1 LDFDLFKLNLI
12 KLKIRR
18 KRMKTI
24 KLLLCISLLT
34 VLATGSSFSATT
46 LDQGQDSQGN
56 IESSNPEAR
65 EAFSRGWEAYRLGT
79 PPELAKAV
87 TYLELAIAL
96 DPDYARAH
104 SALAAAYWNI
114 ALNGWSKSLELF
126 PSEVRELSRLSLANA
141 KQQPSA
147 LSHQVASERAAQFR
161 RKPDKALKEAELAI
175 ELDANDPAGHLAM
188 AAALLKI
195 GKAAEAVE
203 SVHTAMGIDPDF
215 PAFYLNR
222 LGQAEF
228 AMGQY
233 EKAATTLEKAA
244 KRNPADDW
252 TFVYLA
258 AAYGHLGRA
267 QEAKQALDTA
277 NALRAKVGWGTLTTQ
292 TVSDHRTDGG
302 RRYYFYW
309 FSDYKPLLVGLRK
322 AGVEPEKNW
331 SKLISSGSSGYDVE
345 GAKTIDAETAKVL
358 HARDVPF
365 IDIFFFWRKKRISGA
380 HYLDVWSYEFNDAT
394 LPGIAGK
401 NQELVIYSSREN
413 NGRWGPQAVAR
424 AVSWGY
430 EKVYFFRDGIDGW
443 KAAGYPIETSK

>member
-1 LDFDLFKLNLI
+1 
-12 KLKIRR
+12 
-18 KRMKTI
+18 MKTI

-34 VLATGSSFSATT
+34 VLATGSSISAT
-46 LDQGQDSQGN
+46 DSQGN
-56 IESSNPEAR
+56 IESSNLEAR

-79 PPELAKAV
+79 PQELAKAV
-87 TYLELAIAL
+87 TYLELAIGL

-114 ALNGWSKSLELF
+114 ALNGWARSLELL

-161 RKPDKALKEAELAI
+161 LKPDKALKEAGVAI

-188 AAALLKI
+188 ATALLRI
-195 GKAAEAVE
+195 GKAAEAAE
-203 SVHTAMGIDPDF
+203 SVHTAMRLDPDF

-228 AMGQY
+228 ALGQY

-252 TFVYLA
+252 TFIYLA
-258 AAYGHLGRA
+258 AAYGHLGHA
-267 QEAKQALDTA
+267 QEAKQALDSA
-277 NALRAKVGWGTLTTQ
+277 NALRAKAGWGTLTTQ
-292 TVSDHRTDGG
+292 TISDHRSGG
-302 RRYYFYW
+302 SRRYYFNW
-309 FSDYKPLLVGLRK
+309 FSDYKPLLAGLIK
-322 AGVEPEKNW
+322 AGLAQEKNW
-331 SKLISSGSSGYDVE
+331 HKLIISGPSGYDVE
-345 GAKTIDAETAKVL
+345 GAKTINAETAKAL
-358 HARDVPF
+358 HARGVTF
-365 IDIFFFWRKKRISGA
+365 IDIWFNWSRKRISGA

-394 LPGIAGK
+394 LPQIAGK
-401 NQELVIYSSREN
+401 NQEFVIYSSRD
-413 NGRWGPQAVAR
+413 GDSRWGPRAVAR

-443 KAAGYPIETSK
+443 KVAGYPIETGK